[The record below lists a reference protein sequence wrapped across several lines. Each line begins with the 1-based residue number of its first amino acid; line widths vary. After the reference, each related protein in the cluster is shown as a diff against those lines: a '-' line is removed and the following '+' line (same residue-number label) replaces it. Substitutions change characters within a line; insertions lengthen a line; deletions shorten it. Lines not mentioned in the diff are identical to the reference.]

1 VAAVDKLVL
10 MTVSE
15 KGGIKMTDMTDDLVI
30 AAGKKA
36 YDHIRKNGLSP
47 GDIRL
52 VLGASGAAKWLVLYG
67 LDTAIFSDWFR
78 DRKEPLLLWGTS
90 IGAWKFAAAAQTD
103 PVRAFDALK
112 HGYIHQYYSGHVT
125 PARISR
131 ESDRIMA
138 GFLQQT
144 RVSEVLSH
152 PFLRIAIG
160 TVRCRH
166 LLASRHRGV
175 QVLGIGAGAVLNRI
189 SRDLQRL
196 VMERVVFHHPGFDS
210 RKVDFSGF
218 PTRLVPLST
227 QNFRPALTA
236 SGAIPYF
243 MEGVT
248 DIAGAPAGMYRD
260 GGILD
265 YHPAADLS
273 SPHSGYILYP
283 HFYPWIVPGWFD
295 KNTPGRLLTGPVTD
309 RMILVAP
316 SQAFVSRLPFGRIP
330 DRKDF
335 VRFEGKDDTRVA
347 AWEKAADMSRH
358 LGDQFLEVTQ
368 TGRIQKMVRPL
379 GELSQAGYP

>member
-1 VAAVDKLVL
+1 
-10 MTVSE
+10 
-15 KGGIKMTDMTDDLVI
+15 MTDDLVI
-30 AAGKKA
+30 AAGRQA
-36 YDHIRKNGLSP
+36 YEHIRKNGLSP
-47 GDIRL
+47 ADIRL

-67 LDTAIFSDWFR
+67 LDTAIFSSWFR
-78 DRKEPLLLWGTS
+78 DRKEPLALWGTS
-90 IGAWKFAAAAQTD
+90 IGAWKFAAAAQND
-103 PVRAFDALK
+103 PVRALGALK
-112 HGYIHQYYSGHVT
+112 HGYIHQYYSGRVT

-166 LLASRHRGV
+166 LLASRHRGF
-175 QVLGIGAGAVLNRI
+175 QVLGIGAGAVLNKI

-196 VMERVVFHHPGFDS
+196 VMERVVFHHPGFEPET
-210 RKVDFSGF
+210 VNFSGF

-248 DIAGAPAGMYRD
+248 DIAGAPEGMYRD

-273 SPHSGYILYP
+273 STHNGYILYP
-283 HFYPWIVPGWFD
+283 HFYPWIIPGWFD
-295 KNTPGRLLTGPVTD
+295 KTNPGRRLTGPVTD

-316 SQAFVSRLPFGRIP
+316 SEKFVSRLPFGRIP

-335 VRFEGKDDTRVA
+335 IRFKGNDAVRVG
-347 AWEKAADMSRH
+347 AWEKAADMSRG
-358 LGDQFLEVTQ
+358 LGDLFLEAAQ
-368 TGRIQKMVRPL
+368 TGRIQEMVRPL
-379 GELSQAGYP
+379 AELSVI

>member
-1 VAAVDKLVL
+1 
-10 MTVSE
+10 
-15 KGGIKMTDMTDDLVI
+15 MTDMTEDLVI
-30 AAGKKA
+30 AAGTKA
-36 YDHIRKNGLSP
+36 YDHIKKNGLSQK
-47 GDIRL
+47 DISL

-78 DRKEPLLLWGTS
+78 DRREPLLLWGTS

-189 SRDLQRL
+189 SRNLQKL
-196 VMERVVFHHPGFDS
+196 ILERVVFHHPGFDPES
-210 RKVDFSGF
+210 VDFSGF
-218 PTRLVPLST
+218 PTRFVPLNAH
-227 QNFRPALTA
+227 NFQPALTA
-236 SGAIPYF
+236 SGAIPYV

-248 DIAGAPAGMYRD
+248 DIAGAPEGMYRD

-265 YHPAADLS
+265 YHPAVPLS
-273 SPHSGYILYP
+273 SEQSGLILYP

-295 KNTPGRLLTGPVTD
+295 KNNPGRRVTGPVTD
-309 RMILVAP
+309 RMVLVAP
-316 SQAFVSRLPFGRIP
+316 SDTFVSRLPFGRIP

-335 VRFEGKDDTRVA
+335 VRFKGKDTGRVA
-347 AWEKAADMSRH
+347 AWEKAADMSRI
-358 LGDQFLEVTQ
+358 LGDRFLEMTR
-368 TGRIQKMVRPL
+368 TGRIQQMVRPL
-379 GELSQAGYP
+379 GELSPAGCL